1 MDWLSRV
8 ANSLFQIHNLALNE
22 IVMPLF
28 TVRRRVDA
36 YVNYVAQIEADSAA
50 DAAEMASDDEAAFTW
65 EEDGTDEFDARLFI
79 ALDDDGA
86 ELEDTEVRDF

>member
-1 MDWLSRV
+1 
-8 ANSLFQIHNLALNE
+8 
-22 IVMPLF
+22 MPLF